1 MNRVNASANSE
12 NPAQIATTDAE
23 FNAWSLLHQTVDV
36 ISRAREKEVSRYGIA
51 LRQVAALHV
60 INLLGDRATPTQLA
74 QWLFRKP
81 HTISSILDRM
91 EKEGLIVK
99 RKDLERKN
107 LIRVSLT
114 AKGREAHHHSMKR
127 ESIHDIMSCLSAAE
141 IAQLRSYMD
150 RLRDRALKELDISQ
164 KPPFP
169 PSDQD
174 E

>member
-1 MNRVNASANSE
+1 MNRATASTNSK
-12 NPAQIATTDAE
+12 NSAQAADPDTE
-23 FNAWSLLHQTVDV
+23 FYAWSLLHQTVDV
-36 ISRAREKEVSRYGIA
+36 ISRAREKEVGRYGIA
-51 LRQVAALHV
+51 LRQVAALHI

-99 RKDLERKN
+99 HKDLERKN

-114 AKGREAHHHSMKR
+114 AKGREAYHHSVKR

-141 IAQLRSYMD
+141 IKQLRSYLD
-150 RLRDRALKELDISQ
+150 RLRDRALKELDISE

-169 PSDQD
+169 PSDQG